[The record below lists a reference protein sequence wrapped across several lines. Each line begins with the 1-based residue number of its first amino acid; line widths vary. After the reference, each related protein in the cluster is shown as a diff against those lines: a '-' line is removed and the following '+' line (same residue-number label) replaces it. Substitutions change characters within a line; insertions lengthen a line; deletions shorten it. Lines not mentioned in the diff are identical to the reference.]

1 MSNRMKPTDLSASQ
15 LRDMFIELI
24 MNYSDSKL
32 QAAYINDIFDD
43 DENKV
48 GNFRLIYGYYEEGY
62 LSFLFFFQEEQI
74 FNVYCIEKLD
84 YIIDCTYDKM
94 KKSWVSNK
102 DDISSKLILCLEKLR
117 KIL

>member
-1 MSNRMKPTDLSASQ
+1 MLNRMKPTDLSVSQ
-15 LRDMFIELI
+15 LRDKFIELI

-62 LSFLFFFQEEQI
+62 LSFLVFSR
-74 FNVYCIEKLD
+74 KSKSLM
-84 YIIDCTYDKM
+84 YI
-94 KKSWVSNK
+94 V
-102 DDISSKLILCLEKLR
+102 
-117 KIL
+117 